1 MILIVT
7 AVFPPEPVV
16 SANLSFDIT
25 NALAAEEEV
34 VVISPPPTR
43 PFGMIFDEDIV
54 TKEYPFEHI
63 VLDTYTCPE
72 SKLFGR
78 AKESYS
84 LGVATKKYIEENHQ
98 EIEAIYAN
106 TWPLFAQKFL
116 VEAASKYKIPLIL
129 HIQDIYPETISEKI
143 PFAGPLINQL
153 LLPIDAK
160 ILQNSTKIV
169 TISYKMRDYLI
180 KSRHLE
186 EDKIS
191 VVRNWQDD
199 DIFINFKDQDQ
210 SQKNESFTFMYLGSI
225 SPSAGV
231 DLLVHAFGKADLKD
245 ARLIIAGDGSDKGK
259 CMAIAQ
265 GYDSKEIQ
273 FVEVS
278 GNEVPGMQAKAD
290 VLMLP
295 LKRGVAKIALPSKLT
310 AYMLSAKPIIASIDT
325 GSEPADI
332 IRDNGCG
339 FVLEPEDEQELM
351 RCMWDISQKSSD
363 ELSKMGKKSFDY
375 AKEHLSRK
383 HNLSKLMMIIL
394 DNKREVV

>member
-16 SANLSFDIT
+16 SANLSFDIA
-25 NALAAEEEV
+25 NALAAEEKV

-43 PFGMIFDEDIV
+43 PFGMTFDKDIMS
-54 TKEYPFEHI
+54 KEYPFEHI

-72 SKLFGR
+72 SKLLGR
-78 AKESYS
+78 IKESYS

-98 EIEAIYAN
+98 KIEVIYAN
-106 TWPLFAQKFL
+106 TWPLFAQKYL
-116 VEAASKYKIPLIL
+116 TESASKYNIPLVL
-129 HIQDIYPETISEKI
+129 HIQDIYPESISEKL
-143 PFAGPLINQL
+143 PFVGLLINKL
-153 LLPIDAK
+153 LLPIDEK
-160 ILQNSTKIV
+160 ILKNSTKIV

-180 KSRHLE
+180 ESRHLK

-199 DIFINFKDQDQ
+199 DIFINFKDKNQ
-210 SQKNESFTFMYLGSI
+210 SQKNELFTFMYLGSI
-225 SPSAGV
+225 SPTAGV
-231 DLLVHAFGKADLKD
+231 DLLIHAFGKSDLKD
-245 ARLIIAGDGSDKGK
+245 ARLIIAGGGSDKEK

-265 GYDSKEIQ
+265 GYHDKEIQ
-273 FVEVS
+273 FYEVS

-295 LKRGVAKIALPSKLT
+295 LKRGVAKTALPSKLT

-325 GSEPADI
+325 DSEPADLI
-332 IRDNGCG
+332 QDNDCG
-339 FVLEPEDEQELM
+339 YVVEPEDEQKLIHCM
-351 RCMWDISQKSSD
+351 REISQKSCD
-363 ELSKMGKKSFDY
+363 ELSKMGEKSFSY

-394 DNKREVV
+394 DTKREVV

>member
-16 SANLSFDIT
+16 SANLSFDIA
-25 NALAAEEEV
+25 NAFAVEEKV

-43 PFGMIFDEDIV
+43 PFGMTFDRDIM

-72 SKLFGR
+72 SKLLGR

-98 EIEAIYAN
+98 KIEAIYAN
-106 TWPLFAQKFL
+106 TWPMFAQKYL
-116 VEAASKYKIPLIL
+116 AEAASKYNIPLVL

-143 PFAGPLINQL
+143 PFAGQLINTL
-153 LLPIDAK
+153 LLPVDTK
-160 ILQNSTKIV
+160 ILKNSTKIV

-180 KSRHLE
+180 ESRHLE

-199 DIFINFKDQDQ
+199 DMFINFKDQNQ
-210 SQKNESFTFMYLGSI
+210 SQKNELFTFMYLGSI

-231 DLLVHAFGKADLKD
+231 DLLIHAFGKTDLKD
-245 ARLIIAGDGSDKGK
+245 SRLIIAGGGSDKEK

-265 GYDSKEIQ
+265 AYHDKEIQ
-273 FVEVS
+273 FYEVS
-278 GNEVPGMQAKAD
+278 GNEVPGMQSKAD

-325 GSEPADI
+325 DSEPADI

-351 RCMWDISQKSSD
+351 NCMNEVLEKSSD
-363 ELSKMGKKSFDY
+363 ELSKMGEQSFTY

-383 HNLSKLMMIIL
+383 HNRSKLMRIIL
-394 DNKREVV
+394 DIKREVI